1 MRRIQDRNS
10 KKTEFLVLTD
20 FDILNKK
27 TLKNGKKQ
35 CFLSVF

>member
-10 KKTEFLVLTD
+10 KETEFLVLTD
-20 FDILNKK
+20 LYILNKK
-27 TLKNGKKQ
+27 TLKNGKKN